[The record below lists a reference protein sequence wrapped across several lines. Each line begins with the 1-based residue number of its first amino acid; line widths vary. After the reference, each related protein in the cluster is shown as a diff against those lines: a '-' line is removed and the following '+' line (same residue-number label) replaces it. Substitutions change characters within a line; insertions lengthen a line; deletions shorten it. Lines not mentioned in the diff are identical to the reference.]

1 MVNPTFLPLSPTIQT
16 ALKLTLG
23 TGKVLISELEQN
35 PENLS
40 HIYNFS
46 LIVDKVSLDKL
57 LIHCV
62 CSGHSKV
69 FPKTQ

>member
-1 MVNPTFLPLSPTIQT
+1 MVNPTLLPLSPAVQA

-23 TGKVLISELEQN
+23 TGKVLISELEQI
-35 PENLS
+35 PENLP

-46 LIVDKVSLDKL
+46 LIADKISLDKL

-69 FPKTQ
+69 FPKT